1 MPFSVCYNQS
11 NWNKNIF
18 SRTKLR
24 VALIM
29 RLNKICHD
37 FYNDGKPWQE
47 RNLNK
52 THMKKKKKRTGYV
65 NHVSLSIW
73 MWVIFVI
80 YEIKSKMK
88 NEFFFFFFVF
98 QLDFVNGKWFR
109 FSDVQI
115 WTHTERARPHLKMNS
130 QKAES
135 NNKKFVF
142 RRKITMWSRSLN
154 ARENGGRSRQ
164 SIYVRLL
171 VFPQTNRQ

>member
-1 MPFSVCYNQS
+1 
-11 NWNKNIF
+11 
-18 SRTKLR
+18 
-24 VALIM
+24 M

-88 NEFFFFFFVF
+88 NEFFFFCLFPNWI
-98 QLDFVNGKWFR
+98 LLTKNGFAFLMSK
-109 FSDVQI
+109 S
-115 WTHTERARPHLKMNS
+115 ERT
-130 QKAES
+130 
-135 NNKKFVF
+135 
-142 RRKITMWSRSLN
+142 RRERGLI
-154 ARENGGRSRQ
+154 
-164 SIYVRLL
+164 
-171 VFPQTNRQ
+171 